1 MRFAVIA
8 AGEGSRLAQE
18 GVEQPK
24 PLVPVCGEPMIERL
38 LRIFVDCGAT
48 EIVVIVN
55 EWSTAVREHLEQ
67 MKLPVPLRLVVKTT
81 PSSMHSLHALSPY
94 LRGERFC
101 LTTVDTIF
109 REEEFKKYIRHF
121 QEAKDIDGCMAVTPY
136 VDDEKPLYF
145 GISKLEF
152 DRMLKALQEA
162 YRQEHKRKTRFT
174 KISMMDKLI
183 LTLIYRY
190 EYRTMESIAKEYEV
204 SLDTIADNIHW
215 VERTLLNADILQTSV
230 TCVYKTN

>member
-1 MRFAVIA
+1 MLCEA
-8 AGEGSRLAQE
+8 SRNSA
-18 GVEQPK
+18 
-24 PLVPVCGEPMIERL
+24 L
-38 LRIFVDCGAT
+38 LSFR
-48 EIVVIVN
+48 
-55 EWSTAVREHLEQ
+55 SR
-67 MKLPVPLRLVVKTT
+67 
-81 PSSMHSLHALSPY
+81 
-94 LRGERFC
+94 
-101 LTTVDTIF
+101 TING
-109 REEEFKKYIRHF
+109 I
-121 QEAKDIDGCMAVTPY
+121 
-136 VDDEKPLYF
+136 F

>member
-1 MRFAVIA
+1 MRSIPEQRIA
-8 AGEGSRLAQE
+8 E
-18 GVEQPK
+18 
-24 PLVPVCGEPMIERL
+24 
-38 LRIFVDCGAT
+38 
-48 EIVVIVN
+48 
-55 EWSTAVREHLEQ
+55 
-67 MKLPVPLRLVVKTT
+67 
-81 PSSMHSLHALSPY
+81 
-94 LRGERFC
+94 
-101 LTTVDTIF
+101 
-109 REEEFKKYIRHF
+109 F
-121 QEAKDIDGCMAVTPY
+121 QEQDY
-136 VDDEKPLYF
+136 QLYF

-152 DRMLKALQEA
+152 DRMLKALHEA
-162 YRQEHKRKTRFT
+162 YKTRFT

>member
-1 MRFAVIA
+1 MLSFR
-8 AGEGSRLAQE
+8 SRTINCILAFQSW
-18 GVEQPK
+18 
-24 PLVPVCGEPMIERL
+24 
-38 LRIFVDCGAT
+38 
-48 EIVVIVN
+48 N
-55 EWSTAVREHLEQ
+55 
-67 MKLPVPLRLVVKTT
+67 
-81 PSSMHSLHALSPY
+81 
-94 LRGERFC
+94 
-101 LTTVDTIF
+101 LT
-109 REEEFKKYIRHF
+109 
-121 QEAKDIDGCMAVTPY
+121 GC
-136 VDDEKPLYF
+136 
-145 GISKLEF
+145 S
-152 DRMLKALQEA
+152 KALHEA

>member
-1 MRFAVIA
+1 MRSIPEQRIA
-8 AGEGSRLAQE
+8 E
-18 GVEQPK
+18 
-24 PLVPVCGEPMIERL
+24 
-38 LRIFVDCGAT
+38 
-48 EIVVIVN
+48 
-55 EWSTAVREHLEQ
+55 
-67 MKLPVPLRLVVKTT
+67 
-81 PSSMHSLHALSPY
+81 
-94 LRGERFC
+94 
-101 LTTVDTIF
+101 
-109 REEEFKKYIRHF
+109 F
-121 QEAKDIDGCMAVTPY
+121 QEQDY
-136 VDDEKPLYF
+136 QRYF

-190 EYRTMESIAKEYEV
+190 EYRTMESIA
-204 SLDTIADNIHW
+204 DNIHW

>member
-1 MRFAVIA
+1 MRSITEQRIA
-8 AGEGSRLAQE
+8 E
-18 GVEQPK
+18 
-24 PLVPVCGEPMIERL
+24 
-38 LRIFVDCGAT
+38 
-48 EIVVIVN
+48 
-55 EWSTAVREHLEQ
+55 
-67 MKLPVPLRLVVKTT
+67 
-81 PSSMHSLHALSPY
+81 
-94 LRGERFC
+94 
-101 LTTVDTIF
+101 
-109 REEEFKKYIRHF
+109 F
-121 QEAKDIDGCMAVTPY
+121 QEQDY
-136 VDDEKPLYF
+136 QLYF

-152 DRMLKALQEA
+152 DRMLKALHEA